1 MNTLAEPVPWC
12 RSLQGRGLLSEVRK
26 SDKKSIHY
34 FRKFNKNI
42 LQRSFDTWLRR
53 KSLCQWKAHTLQLT
67 KVDIFAIGRTG
78 LAKIPL
84 RQEAYDNV
92 TRRLLPSSH
101 GPTLTCVP
109 WGLGMFL
116 ILSKCG
122 PTCHPVRNVNQIMVA
137 HSDTALA
144 GWPVCDIEKKHTI
157 PACGFYNSGVPT
169 LPIRLL
175 LIGPVERGYLN
186 VTGQRMVA
194 STTSLLSGDLHRG
207 WRG

>member
-84 RQEAYDNV
+84 RQEISISWQEIGGTHGGDNSRYFGQPGSCS
-92 TRRLLPSSH
+92 TPS
-101 GPTLTCVP
+101 G
-109 WGLGMFL
+109 
-116 ILSKCG
+116 
-122 PTCHPVRNVNQIMVA
+122 
-137 HSDTALA
+137 TA
-144 GWPVCDIEKKHTI
+144 C
-157 PACGFYNSGVPT
+157 
-169 LPIRLL
+169 
-175 LIGPVERGYLN
+175 
-186 VTGQRMVA
+186 
-194 STTSLLSGDLHRG
+194 HRG
-207 WRG
+207 SVTMAGKPGSCSTKKVSWASHSRPTYCSSSSIIYIKRCLKILHSHCSSL